1 MCIPQQIPLC
11 YGLSG
16 TTGEQIMSDK
26 AIENAMR
33 HRDDLAKQIN
43 QAQQQIE
50 EWRRSIAE
58 TDAFIAT
65 WRRFAGEDAGP
76 PPPPPP
82 PPPPADEEAGMPRR
96 RKATKNSKKEE
107 VAEFARQL
115 ITDAGRPLSRAE
127 LFDGLT
133 GLGLTIEGA
142 DPQMVLSTMLWRM
155 KDRVVRLEKGGY
167 WLTEVPYAPEH
178 YFANKDADEMFGSV
192 DGTPPEEPVED
203 ID

>member
-1 MCIPQQIPLC
+1 
-11 YGLSG
+11 
-16 TTGEQIMSDK
+16 MSDK
-26 AIENAMR
+26 ALQNAIR
-33 HRDDLAKQIN
+33 HRDDLAAQIN
-43 QAQQQIE
+43 KAQQQIE
-50 EWRRSIAE
+50 EWRRSVAE

-65 WRRFAGEDAGP
+65 WRRFAGDDSDQDA

-82 PPPPADEEAGMPRR
+82 PPPPAVEEEPHTPRR
-96 RKATKNSKKEE
+96 RKPTNNSKKED

-133 GLGLTIEGA
+133 GLGLTIDGT

-167 WLTEVPYAPEH
+167 WLTEVPYAPE
-178 YFANKDADEMFGSV
+178 YYYADPGSDELFGSV
-192 DGTPPEEPVED
+192 DGKPPEA
-203 ID
+203 IDGDDE

>member
-1 MCIPQQIPLC
+1 
-11 YGLSG
+11 
-16 TTGEQIMSDK
+16 MSDK
-26 AIENAMR
+26 AIENALR
-33 HRDDLAKQIN
+33 HRDDLAKKIN

-50 EWRRSIAE
+50 EWKRSIAE

-65 WRRFAGEDAGP
+65 WRRFAGEDDGP

-82 PPPPADEEAGMPRR
+82 DDEAAAPRR

-133 GLGLTIEGA
+133 SLGLTIEGT

-155 KDRVVRLEKGGY
+155 KDSIVRLEKGGY
-167 WLTEVPYAPEH
+167 WLAEKPFEAEH
-178 YFANKDADEMFGSV
+178 YYADAEFDAALGST
-192 DGTPPEEPVED
+192 DDAPPSEIVENNND
-203 ID
+203 DDDSRS